1 MLIEREDSM
10 RPHEQSITYSHEVHG
25 EWLPDIQLIGCLAYH
40 PPVLGPASSLM
51 GKSPV

>member
-1 MLIEREDSM
+1 MLIEREDSI
-10 RPHEQSITYSHEVHG
+10 RPHVQSIIYSHEVHP
-25 EWLPDIQLIGCLAYH
+25 EWRPDIQLIGRLSYH